1 MTLRIETPHSIQIW
15 GKCEFQHMENHML
28 ALKVFIIIFLNFKNK
43 LKNGSDA
50 GSHTRMIYKL
60 LW

>member
-1 MTLRIETPHSIQIW
+1 
-15 GKCEFQHMENHML
+15 MENHML

-50 GSHTRMIYKL
+50 GSHTHMIYKL